1 MHSDA
6 MAFAFP
12 DVDPGAAPLGAKI
25 LVQIRTPKTRT
36 AGGIL
41 LNTESQEV
49 EKWNTQVGKVI
60 AVGPLAFRDRKTM
73 EHWPEGQWIQPGDFV
88 RVPKYGADRWAV
100 DIPGRKGDE
109 ALFIIINDLE
119 LIGKVTGDP
128 LTMKAYV

>member
-1 MHSDA
+1 MSVDA

-12 DVDPGAAPLGAKI
+12 AVDSGAAPLGAKI

-60 AVGPLAFRDRKTM
+60 AIGPLAFRDRKTM
-73 EHWPEGQWIQPGDFV
+73 DYWPEGQWVQVGDFV

-100 DIPGRKGDE
+100 DLPDRKGDE

-119 LIGKVTGDP
+119 IIGKITGDP